1 MKCKPLLHFVET
13 PPRNSNA
20 KMSTMTERSAPSTAA
35 IAISTAII
43 GALIGYF
50 LGQGSS
56 LFGAQPAP
64 AQHAASSDTD
74 LSDDDT
80 NELDADDDG
89 ELNDFAEA
97 ASQECKLVLVVR
109 TDLGMTKG
117 KYIQSSPL
125 QYHLQ

>member
-1 MKCKPLLHFVET
+1 
-13 PPRNSNA
+13 
-20 KMSTMTERSAPSTAA
+20 MSTMTERPAPTTAA

-64 AQHAASSDTD
+64 ARHVVSSDTD

-117 KYIQSSPL
+117 KPLRSSPL
-125 QYHLQ
+125 QHHSQQTCQVLSGLS